1 MCVTRNRIREKLE
14 TLLSFFLSFITIT
27 KTGAGLFDRIHQKSE
42 HTELPIIG
50 WPSVSA
56 GRREM
61 RSGRGGRRRGRRER
75 EKMLKRGQKGRKKK
89 MREGVTAMTSQKTR
103 WERKRGIYADF
114 QHLIKVIFFEED
126 RSSSAPQDIRLQTN
140 LHWLAVN
147 GCMIET
153 MMKFMIRA
161 GEKDWEEKKKK
172 KAIICVLRWCRGM
185 KGKV

>member
-1 MCVTRNRIREKLE
+1 MTRNRIREKLE

-50 WPSVSA
+50 WPLPNNSSVSA

-61 RSGRGGRRRGRRER
+61 RSGRGGRRRERRER

-103 WERKRGIYADF
+103 WKRKRGIYADF
-114 QHLIKVIFFEED
+114 QHLIKVIFFLRGPVLISPSGYQTSD
-126 RSSSAPQDIRLQTN
+126 KSTLISSK
-140 LHWLAVN
+140 WLY
-147 GCMIET
+147 
-153 MMKFMIRA
+153 
-161 GEKDWEEKKKK
+161 DWNHDE
-172 KAIICVLRWCRGM
+172 IHD
-185 KGKV
+185 

>member
-50 WPSVSA
+50 WPLPNNSREERDEVRA
-56 GRREM
+56 RRKE
-61 RSGRGGRRRGRRER
+61 ER
-75 EKMLKRGQKGRKKK
+75 EKRAREDVEKRTENERRRYGDDKPENEMKA
-89 MREGVTAMTSQKTR
+89 ETR
-103 WERKRGIYADF
+103 DLCRLSTFNKS
-114 QHLIKVIFFEED
+114 HFFEED